1 MKVVYIRLSA
11 CWLKFYHLVLVGA
24 DGHAAVAPACCRA
37 NKLAASGLDA
47 DILAA
52 EVTQVLLCIAAVA
65 LDCVRSISYDVLHFL
80 ISFFVRVCF
89 PFLWSYYNAII
100 IICQHFFE
108 KFFEKIKKENGR

>member
-1 MKVVYIRLSA
+1 MEVVYICPPA
-11 CWLKFYHLVLVGA
+11 CWLKFYRSVLVGA

-65 LDCVRSISYDVLHFL
+65 LDCVRSISYDVLHFFNL
-80 ISFFVRVCF
+80 LFCSGLF
-89 PFLWSYYNAII
+89 PFSMVLL
-100 IICQHFFE
+100 
-108 KFFEKIKKENGR
+108 